1 MGHKRKKKQPSK
13 YYGLGE
19 RRRRLAVRARRFVG
33 LAAVATV
40 TLPPG
45 RR

>member
-19 RRRRLAVRARRFVG
+19 RRRRVAVRARRFVG
-33 LAAVATV
+33 FAAVVAV

>member
-1 MGHKRKKKQPSK
+1 MGRKRKKKQPSK

-19 RRRRLAVRARRFVG
+19 ARRRGAVRARRFIG
-33 LAAVATV
+33 FAAVVAV
-40 TLPPG
+40 TLPQE